1 MPKQL
6 TIFPELAL
14 KLVTILDEAAE
25 TYALKIRAEDASKFR
40 EIIKEAYKD
49 GASLVLG
56 EIIDLLK
63 KYTDVHE
70 V

>member
-6 TIFPELAL
+6 SLFPELAL
-14 KLVTILDEAAE
+14 KLVTTLDEEAE
-25 TYALKIRAEDASKFR
+25 SYALETKVEDEFR
-40 EIIKEAYKD
+40 EIIKEAYKE
-49 GASLVLG
+49 GASLILG

-63 KYTDVHE
+63 KYTDLHE

>member
-25 TYALKIRAEDASKFR
+25 VYALKIRAEDTSEFR
-40 EIIKEAYKD
+40 KIIKEAYKD

>member
-1 MPKQL
+1 MSRQL
-6 TIFPELAL
+6 TLFPELAL

-25 TYALKIRAEDASKFR
+25 VYALKIRVEDTSEFR
-40 EIIKEAYKD
+40 KIIKEAYKD

>member
-6 TIFPELAL
+6 NLFPELAL
-14 KLVTILDEAAE
+14 KLVTILDEEAE
-25 TYALKIRAEDASKFR
+25 AYALKLKVEDASEFR
-40 EIIKEAYKD
+40 KIIKDAYKD